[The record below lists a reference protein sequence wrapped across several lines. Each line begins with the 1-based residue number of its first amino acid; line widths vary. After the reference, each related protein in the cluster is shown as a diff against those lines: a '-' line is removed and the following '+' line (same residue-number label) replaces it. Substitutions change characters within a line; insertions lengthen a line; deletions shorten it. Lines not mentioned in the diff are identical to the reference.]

1 MEHVHIVKQQTE
13 EVKPIIVS
21 SIPVVKTE
29 KIINTQVTETLNPIP
44 VNNLSENDQKILDN
58 IFGYQK
64 NSQDITSTRVV
75 ENTNSN
81 INISNSLIKPI
92 VDENIENKVNS
103 EPTFKKEILVEFN
116 NLSQT
121 ANVSKVVLGDIKT
134 KKNIPSLSN
143 DPIAFLDK
151 QFNFKSVKQNELIK
165 PEPVQQ
171 EANNEDINKIYEDL
185 QKEKAEKL
193 KEYRNMV
200 LQMKKEKRENKL
212 EEEKKVKNKFI

>member
-1 MEHVHIVKQQTE
+1 
-13 EVKPIIVS
+13 
-21 SIPVVKTE
+21 
-29 KIINTQVTETLNPIP
+29 
-44 VNNLSENDQKILDN
+44 
-58 IFGYQK
+58 
-64 NSQDITSTRVV
+64 
-75 ENTNSN
+75 
-81 INISNSLIKPI
+81 
-92 VDENIENKVNS
+92 VNS

-171 EANNEDINKIYEDL
+171 EANNEDINKIYED
-185 QKEKAEKL
+185 
-193 KEYRNMV
+193 RNMV

>member
-1 MEHVHIVKQQTE
+1 M
-13 EVKPIIVS
+13 
-21 SIPVVKTE
+21 KTE
-29 KIINTQVTETLNPIP
+29 KINNTQVTESSNPIP

-64 NSQDITSTRVV
+64 NVNESTFTRVV
-75 ENTNSN
+75 ENTSSN
-81 INISNSLIKPI
+81 CNISNSVIIPN
-92 VDENIENKVNS
+92 VNANIENNVNL
-103 EPTFKKEILVEFN
+103 EPTFKKEILEEFN
-116 NLSQT
+116 IPSQA
-121 ANVSKVVLGDIKT
+121 ANISKVVLGDIKT

-151 QFNFKSVKQNELIK
+151 QFNFKSNKQNELSK
-165 PEPVQQ
+165 TEPVQK

-200 LQMKKEKRENKL
+200 LQIKKEKRENKI
-212 EEEKKVKNKFI
+212 EEEKKVKLRLM

>member
-1 MEHVHIVKQQTE
+1 
-13 EVKPIIVS
+13 
-21 SIPVVKTE
+21 VKTE
-29 KIINTQVTETLNPIP
+29 KINNTQVTESSNPIP

-64 NSQDITSTRVV
+64 NVNESTFTRVV
-75 ENTNSN
+75 ENTSSN
-81 INISNSLIKPI
+81 CNISNSVIIPN
-92 VDENIENKVNS
+92 VNANIENNVNL
-103 EPTFKKEILVEFN
+103 EPTFKKEILEEFN
-116 NLSQT
+116 IPSQA
-121 ANVSKVVLGDIKT
+121 ANISKVVLGDIKT

-151 QFNFKSVKQNELIK
+151 QFNFKSNKQNELSK
-165 PEPVQQ
+165 TEPVQK

-200 LQMKKEKRENKL
+200 LQIKKEKRENKI
-212 EEEKKVKNKFI
+212 EEEKKVKLRLM